1 MLRRKNQ
8 KLVFWVLTVF
18 IGVSLMGS
26 SVVWSGLFSTP
37 PAPTEPAAGGER
49 SQPSATLDELAK
61 IVEANPRDVS
71 AYLRLGAACLEQGEV
86 DRAVAAYE
94 KVLALDPGNVAARL
108 SLSEIYLSQ
117 EKPDEALAQ
126 LNAILATDPDHL
138 TALYRRGLL
147 LGLVKGEKD
156 AGAADLERFVRL
168 AGEGQEAA
176 YARSLIAAW
185 RE

>member
-18 IGVSLMGS
+18 IGVSLVGS

-37 PAPTEPAAGGER
+37 PARTEPVPGEER
-49 SQPSATLDELAK
+49 TQASATLEELAK
-61 IVEANPRDVS
+61 TVEANPQDVS

-94 KVLALDPGNVAARL
+94 KVLALDPGNAAARL
-108 SLSEIYLSQ
+108 SLSEIYLAQ

-126 LNAILATDPDHL
+126 LNAILAADPHHL
-138 TALYRRGLL
+138 AALYRRGLL
-147 LGLVKGEKD
+147 LGLVKGQKD

-168 AGEGQEAA
+168 AGDGPEAA
-176 YARSLIAAW
+176 HARSLIAAW
-185 RE
+185 RK